1 MKQELENYINFFH
14 DQISEMVVEYRHLL
28 RVPMK
33 QLLSNGNVYY
43 AVVHT
48 LSVQRGH
55 VILKIDKAHCP
66 RLKVQQSFVIIKRA
80 ARERWGDNPPS
91 WNCSFEEFLSKEEY
105 HSSSTLVTPL
115 YYLDCNDPNCR
126 LVGCGGVSARMFRKI
141 QNALKEGIVVRVLV
155 YETEPP
161 TRYLANLADY
171 IESNQ
176 DDALLLATQK
186 IRYDQW
192 SPKLLAYD
200 KNDPSLM
207 ARTLIAALKES
218 KRVVLQGPPGTGK
231 SYCAA
236 QVVADYL
243 IKGMS
248 VCVTAMAN
256 KALMELIVQPPLKEF
271 LTQGKLSKTM
281 LTSDE
286 AALAKGLKDAD
297 SGFVAPKGEAVF
309 ATYYK
314 FSNQFRHAKGFN
326 TEPLYD
332 LVVVEEASQ
341 SYLTTIAAVNRLS
354 RETLVVGDPMQLSP
368 IVVSENKAEYKRWNS
383 VTQSEG
389 LSTYVLG
396 TDVNSFRITTTFRL
410 TPASAALT
418 GIFYGSSLRSVAP
431 SGQDWSSIDKE
442 IFPVGGG
449 VVCRVMAGGE
459 DGVLSNPALEQ
470 IKDVV
475 SKLQRAKQGASLAI
489 ITPFKDSAKAIQS
502 NFSSGDV
509 KLDILVETI
518 DRVQGATVDYTII
531 YFPLRNAGFALN
543 DRRFNVAT
551 SRSRTTTLIV
561 SDFDLLSMRSISG
574 KVREF
579 LARVCDKE
587 SAVEHPVEV
596 CRGAMH
602 RSEEIDALVS
612 NASEVRQKMDVV
624 QARLGQWLEGWL
636 TIIYPTDIWKNAV
649 AKNLSEIQYQN
660 ARQRGIRKIMDLD
673 LNALISVFLGNF
685 RELQSVSHI
694 EDEMLSLAHLVRDIR
709 HNYSHI
715 RTSSLVTPK
724 VQQTQHHLD
733 NLSQFLDGLDATA
746 PEAKKVTGSKTIV
759 TKAGMTITVS

>member
-1 MKQELENYINFFH
+1 MDDVLNNYVLFFK
-14 DQISEMVVEYRHLL
+14 DQISEMLLEYRRLL
-28 RVPMK
+28 KAPMK
-33 QLLSNGNVYY
+33 QLLSNGNAYY
-43 AVVHT
+43 AVVHA
-48 LSVQRGH
+48 LSVKLGH
-55 VILKIDKAHCP
+55 VILKIDKAYCP

-80 ARERWGDNPPS
+80 ARERWGNNPPS

-115 YYLDCNDPNCR
+115 YYLGCNDPNCR

-141 QNALKEGIVVRVLV
+141 QNALTEGIIVRVLI

-171 IESNQ
+171 IENNW
-176 DDALLLATQK
+176 DDGLLLTTQ
-186 IRYDQW
+186 RFGYDQW
-192 SPKLLAYD
+192 VPKLLAYNKD
-200 KNDPSLM
+200 DPFWM
-207 ARTLIAALKES
+207 PRTLIDALQES

-236 QVVADYL
+236 QVIADYL
-243 IKGMS
+243 SKGMS

-271 LTQGKLSKTM
+271 LARGKLSKTM

-297 SGFVAPKGEAVF
+297 SGFVAPKGEATF

-314 FSNQFRHAKGFN
+314 LSNQFRHARGPN

-341 SYLTTIAAVNRLS
+341 AYLTTLAAANRLS
-354 RETLVVGDPMQLSP
+354 RSTLVVGDPMQLSP
-368 IVVSENKAEYKRWNS
+368 IVVSENKVEYKRWNS

-418 GIFYGSSLRSVAP
+418 GIFYGNSLRSVAP
-431 SGQDWSSIDKE
+431 SVPDWSSIDKE

-449 VVCRVMAGGE
+449 VVCRVMMGGE
-459 DGVLSNPALEQ
+459 DGVLSKSAMEQ
-470 IKDVV
+470 IKDVIF
-475 SKLQRAKQGASLAI
+475 KLQRAKQGASLAI

-502 NFSSGDV
+502 NFSSNDV
-509 KLDILVETI
+509 RLDISIETI
-518 DRVQGATVDYTII
+518 DRVQGATVDYAII

-543 DRRFNVAT
+543 ARRFNVAT
-551 SRSRTTTLIV
+551 SRSRTTTLII
-561 SDFDLLSMRSISG
+561 SDFDLLSMRSITG

-579 LARVCDKE
+579 LERVYDKE
-587 SAVEHPVEV
+587 SAVESPVEV
-596 CRGAMH
+596 RSGATP
-602 RSEEIDALVS
+602 RSEDFDALVS
-612 NASEVRQKMDVV
+612 NVSEVRQKMDVV
-624 QARLGQWLEGWL
+624 QARLGQWLDGWL
-636 TIIYPTDIWKNAV
+636 TIVYPSDVWKNAV

-660 ARQRGIRKIMDLD
+660 ARQRGIRKIIDLD
-673 LNALISVFLGNF
+673 LNALLSVFLGNF
-685 RELQSVSHI
+685 RDLQSVSHM
-694 EDEMLSLAHLVRDIR
+694 EDEMQSLAHLVRNIR
-709 HNYSHI
+709 HDYSHI

-724 VQQTQHHLD
+724 IQQTQYHLD

-746 PEAKKVTGSKTIV
+746 PEAKSIAAPKTIV
-759 TKAGMTITVS
+759 KKAGMTIAVS